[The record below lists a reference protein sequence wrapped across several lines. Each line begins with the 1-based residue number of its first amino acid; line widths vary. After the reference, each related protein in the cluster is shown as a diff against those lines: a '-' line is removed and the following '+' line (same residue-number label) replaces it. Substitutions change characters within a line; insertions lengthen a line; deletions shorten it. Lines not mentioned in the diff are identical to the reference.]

1 MLMKIDMELVLILD
15 FFKKTPDLL
24 GGFWNIIILEQSS
37 KIFNALYVFLFEIK
51 LFRNFTPNK
60 ITIMLYKSYN
70 SHTLFF
76 FFEKPITVILNSL
89 FCKI

>member
-1 MLMKIDMELVLILD
+1 MELVLILD

-24 GGFWNIIILEQSS
+24 GGFWNIIILGQSS
-37 KIFNALYVFLFEIK
+37 NFFNALYVFLFEIK

-70 SHTLFF
+70 SHTLFYF
-76 FFEKPITVILNSL
+76 LFFEKPITLLLNSL
-89 FCKI
+89 FCEI